1 VTRQDSG
8 DRESQRDGLAVGS
21 GAGSATT
28 STPVDKAMIT
38 RSVDRAKSG
47 ATDRLYRDT
56 ACAAATAFGSQRFQ
70 ARAADMLRKQARLPG
85 GRTPHGGSPA
95 QDLSVPRNDPAAA
108 RTQIG
113 LVLRNEA
120 PSITRRTSPSLK
132 GLDRTS

>member
-1 VTRQDSG
+1 VVW
-8 DRESQRDGLAVGS
+8 LWGS
-21 GAGSATT
+21 TAGSATT
-28 STPVDKAMIT
+28 STPIGKAMIPFIGPT
-38 RSVDRAKSG
+38 RPVDGAKSG

-56 ACAAATAFGSQRFQ
+56 ACADATAFGSHRFQ
-70 ARAADMLRKQARLPG
+70 ARAADGLRKQARLPG
-85 GRTPHGGSPA
+85 GRTPSGGSPA